1 MAKLTWEKKLLLLS
15 SWVYNIFAT
24 GKRNLYA
31 LSFVDSPA
39 ERNVLH
45 PTMKK
50 KNDCTIFSRK
60 PVSCFD

>member
-45 PTMKK
+45 PSMKE
-50 KNDCTIFSRK
+50 NQSAL
-60 PVSCFD
+60 